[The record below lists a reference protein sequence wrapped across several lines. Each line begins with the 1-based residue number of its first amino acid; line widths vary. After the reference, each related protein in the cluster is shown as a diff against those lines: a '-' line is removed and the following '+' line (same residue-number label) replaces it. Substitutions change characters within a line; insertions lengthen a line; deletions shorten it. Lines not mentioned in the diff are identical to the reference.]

1 MADLIESCC
10 RVKKP
15 NRQVKKG
22 RTDEKAATI
31 KTGLKMSDL
40 DNGSRY
46 DI

>member
-22 RTDEKAATI
+22 RTDEK
-31 KTGLKMSDL
+31 G
-40 DNGSRY
+40 RY
-46 DI
+46 NKNRPENV